1 MSFIISN
8 NSYTWVASA
17 MSITL
22 RVALIIIALLV
33 ALGLG
38 LLLRRLLVR
47 RLKRTVLDNWLIQT
61 LGVVVV
67 FPPIILAAAG
77 SPLIW
82 DPYLILYY
90 WTIISPQLKIEDIKA
105 ISFNV
110 IGTLL
115 LFALGVGIA
124 RTAKTLTIRGLSENR
139 IDINIRTLIARVFYY
154 IILALTIFWILT
166 VWQIPITIPV
176 TTIGVLTVAITVAI
190 QDILKD
196 LVAGF
201 YILIE
206 RPFRIGD
213 QISAMT
219 TVNYVGKVEDVQ
231 LRATRLRLVSG
242 EEVTIPNSL
251 VFGSA
256 VINNTFY
263 GERRA
268 TISVAL
274 PEEEFT
280 KGETLSQLVEMVK
293 HIERVE
299 AKPEPTALLVGF
311 ADKHA
316 QITVRFWVASGQY
329 ATVSDVVYE
338 LRQAFPNATLT
349 VKESAGD
356 V

>member
-1 MSFIISN
+1 
-8 NSYTWVASA
+8 

-22 RVALIIIALLV
+22 RVVLIIITLLV

-47 RLKRTVLDNWLIQT
+47 RLKRTVLDNWISQT

-67 FPPIILAAAG
+67 FLPLILAALG
-77 SPLIW
+77 SSLIW
-82 DPYLILYY
+82 DPNLLLPF
-90 WTIISPQLKIEDIKA
+90 WNGIIGPLKISDIKDLV
-105 ISFNV
+105 FHV
-110 IGTLL
+110 TGTLL
-115 LFALGVGIA
+115 LFSLGIGIA
-124 RTAKTLTIRGLSENR
+124 RTVKTLTIRGLSENR
-139 IDINIRTLIARVFYY
+139 VDINIRTLIARVFYY
-154 IILALTIFWILT
+154 IILALTIFWLLT

-176 TTIGVLTVAITVAI
+176 TAIGILTVAITVAI
-190 QDILKD
+190 QDVLKD

-231 LRATRLRLVSG
+231 LRATKLRLVSG

-268 TISVAL
+268 TISVTL

-280 KGETLSQLVEMVK
+280 KGETISQLVETVK
-293 HIERVE
+293 RVERVE

-329 ATVSDVVYE
+329 ATVSDVIYE

>member
-1 MSFIISN
+1 MSN
-8 NSYTWVASA
+8 NSYTWVAAA

-22 RVALIIIALLV
+22 RVVLIIITLLV

-47 RLKRTVLDNWLIQT
+47 RLKRTVLDNWIIQT

-67 FPPIILAAAG
+67 FPPLILAAAG

-82 DPYLILYY
+82 DPSLILYY
-90 WTIISPQLKIEDIKA
+90 WSIISSRFKVENLT
-105 ISFNV
+105 
-110 IGTLL
+110 TLL
-115 LFALGVGIA
+115 FNLVQTLLWFGLGIGIA
-124 RTAKTLTIRGLSENR
+124 RTVKTLTIRGLGENR
-139 IDINIRTLIARVFYY
+139 VDINIRTLIARVFYY

-176 TTIGVLTVAITVAI
+176 TAIGILTVAITVAI

-213 QISAMT
+213 QIGAMTT
-219 TVNYVGKVEDVQ
+219 TVNYIGKVEDVQ
-231 LRATRLRLVSG
+231 LRATKLRLVSG

-280 KGETLSQLVEMVK
+280 KGETISQLVETVK
-293 HIERVE
+293 RVERVE
-299 AKPEPTALLVGF
+299 AKPEPTALLTGF
-311 ADKHA
+311 ADKQA
-316 QITVRFWVASGQY
+316 QITVRFWIASGQY

-338 LRQAFPNATLT
+338 LRQAFSNATLT